1 MYEDSFSR
9 DWDGDDLDR
18 EEAVWRA
25 YALGVAAAL
34 GEQNRDEYRELVAAV
49 GRSLVEMAYDEG
61 KTSAANLDSRLAA
74 GEADVDE
81 TEFPSREDAVW
92 SKLISQQQ
100 AEGDQVAGAGSDD
113 PERMDLPE
121 FLERVDFDSVG
132 RDDLDRLRLPDFL
145 SGK

>member
-132 RDDLDRLRLPDFL
+132 REDLDRLRLPDFL